1 MRSREV
7 IGYSPERPDTSSCVR
22 VYNTACPQSFSAS
35 GQEGNVETEHGVTV
49 RLDTTPPLTTAS
61 VANAGSQATVTLS
74 RRRRA
79 RR

>member
-1 MRSREV
+1 M
-7 IGYSPERPDTSSCVR
+7 
-22 VYNTACPQSFSAS
+22 CPQSFSAS
-35 GQEGNVETEHGVTV
+35 DQAGNVETEHGVTV

-61 VANAGSQATVTLS
+61 GTNAGSRATVTLS